1 VIVAVASPAVRD
13 HDSFPLSTY
22 PIYATARG
30 DVVPISTAVG
40 IDTAGRTHTLDMA
53 TIADTD
59 DPLIAES
66 LVDRAIQTG
75 QADQLCSEIAKRAP
89 REVDAIE
96 VVEEHHGVVAR
107 ASGKDSLVQRVVHAR
122 CRVRS

>member
-1 VIVAVASPAVRD
+1 MAVASPAVRD
-13 HDSFPLSTY
+13 RDSFPLSTY
-22 PIYATARG
+22 PIYATARD

-40 IDTAGRTHTLDMA
+40 VDGGGRTHTLDMS

-75 QADQLCSEIAKRAP
+75 RADQLCAEIATRAAP
-89 REVDAIE
+89 ELDAIE
-96 VVEEHHGVVAR
+96 VVEEHHDVVAL
-107 ASGKDSLVQRVVHAR
+107 ASGKESLVTRSVHAR
-122 CRVRS
+122 CEVRS

>member
-1 VIVAVASPAVRD
+1 VLAAVASPAVRD
-13 HDSFPLSTY
+13 RDSFPLSTY

-40 IDTAGRTHTLDMA
+40 IDTAGRTQTLDMA

-66 LVDRAIQTG
+66 LVEREIRAG
-75 QADQLCSEIAKRAP
+75 RADQLCAEIAQRAP
-89 REVDAIE
+89 REIDAIE
-96 VVEEHHGVVAR
+96 VVEEHHDVVAH
-107 ASGKDSLVQRVVHAR
+107 ASGDVSLVQRAVHAR
-122 CRVRS
+122 CQVGT